1 MCYNLTVLNDNMV
14 DVLQHVSNC
23 EHNVVSLH
31 LNFKKNGKWTS
42 WGGGVLMIPVSE
54 LPGPLRE
61 QEHPK
66 HSTVTNLTTKSNFH
80 GFR

>member
-1 MCYNLTVLNDNMV
+1 MCYNLTVVNDNMV

-23 EHNVVSLH
+23 EHNVVSLR
-31 LNFKKNGKWTS
+31 LNFFKKNGKWNFL
-42 WGGGVLMIPVSE
+42 GGGGGILMIPVSE

-66 HSTVTNLTTKSNFH
+66 QTIQVLLE
-80 GFR
+80 